1 MAPTVHDPFR
11 SGQVQAWALY
21 TNAAAQCH
29 GSLRLAESESSQPR
43 QWKRLHG
50 LLLGMRAA
58 VEGAAAAA
66 SARVPRAATAGST
79 ASRITSS
86 PADRGGGATAT
97 SRTTATTR
105 AKGGRG
111 LSTSGEQA
119 ETARAASLARFAAD
133 VKVACEAATAL
144 LPPPPQV
151 PSRPPTPQY
160 CCPLNQAPSQQAR
173 AVTPEHRPTTAAT
186 APHRNPHPPVPP
198 PPVPAAAAAAVTGV
212 DAAFRCLSHRQAAVR
227 EAAIGLLHSQA
238 RALGPRAALAL
249 YRRTLIILQHELEES
264 ARGPSAETVGPTA
277 GGVSRRGP
285 ATASDSRFPPTTP
298 APVDSSASRSVGD
311 GGEAATDALVSGS
324 DGGRQVGRGVE
335 RVGLERQGAGV
346 GSQAPFSPPPSS
358 FSSCSAFSSS
368 RAETRRRRD
377 RVGGLLGLLERI
389 VGARGVLPSGTVGGS
404 WGCLFAV
411 LR

>member
-1 MAPTVHDPFR
+1 M
-11 SGQVQAWALY
+11 QAWALY
-21 TNAAAQCH
+21 TKAAAQCH

-86 PADRGGGATAT
+86 PADHRGGGATVT
-97 SRTTATTR
+97 SRTTAPTR

-111 LSTSGEQA
+111 PSTSGEQA
-119 ETARAASLARFAAD
+119 GTARAASLARFAAD

-160 CCPLNQAPSQQAR
+160 RCPLNQAPSQQAR
-173 AVTPEHRPTTAAT
+173 AVTPEHGPTTAAT
-186 APHRNPHPPVPP
+186 APHTSPHPPVPP
-198 PPVPAAAAAAVTGV
+198 PPVPAAAAAVTGV

-249 YRRTLIILQHELEES
+249 YRRTLVILQHELEES
-264 ARGPSAETVGPTA
+264 ARGPSAERVGLTT

-298 APVDSSASRSVGD
+298 APVDSSASWSVGD
-311 GGEAATDALVSGS
+311 GGEAATEALVSGS
-324 DGGRQVGRGVE
+324 DGGRQDGRGVE
-335 RVGLERQGAGV
+335 RVGPERSGPGV
-346 GSQAPFSPPPSS
+346 GSQAPFSPPPPSS
-358 FSSCSAFSSS
+358 FSSSCSAFSSS